1 MTREEAEARARAMP
15 RIKALVDFRNSV
27 VDKEWTGIDIIT
39 KDGKAGVGN
48 PEAIAVA
55 RKAMLE
61 LLDRQI
67 EAESKESGD
76 AVS

>member
-1 MTREEAEARARAMP
+1 MTREEAEMKAKAMP
-15 RIKALVDFRNSV
+15 RLKALVHFRNTV
-27 VDKEWTGIDIIT
+27 IDREWKGIDIIT
-39 KDGKAGVGN
+39 EDGKAGVCN

-67 EAESKESGD
+67 SSEAGSPEG
-76 AVS
+76 